1 MGGATGETLH
11 AEVNLEALT
20 LLGVFPLEQIG
31 AILGSCILLSLNL
44 WLHPMVLLQLS
55 TCSLESSRNNGFG
68 SDLVEQADSGTL
80 SGVGFQHVQSITRI
94 RIIL

>member
-1 MGGATGETLH
+1 MGRATGETLH

-55 TCSLESSRNNGFG
+55 TCSLESSRNNGF
-68 SDLVEQADSGTL
+68 
-80 SGVGFQHVQSITRI
+80 QSITRI